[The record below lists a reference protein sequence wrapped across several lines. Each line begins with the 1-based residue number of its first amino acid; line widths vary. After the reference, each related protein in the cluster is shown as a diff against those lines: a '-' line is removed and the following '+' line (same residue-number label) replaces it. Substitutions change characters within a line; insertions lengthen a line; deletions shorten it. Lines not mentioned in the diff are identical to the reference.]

1 MTILYLDECGEE
13 GFSDTSSEWF
23 ILGGAVHRDGYAS
36 AIRPHYEAFCA
47 KHRKQPN
54 WHFHFQ
60 NQSHSTR
67 RGFIQHML
75 ELEYTLCAVAI
86 NKRLITKSDNFKRK
100 YYLYFYAARF
110 LLEAVSHWADRE
122 GAGKVMIMF
131 STRRG
136 LSTENFEG
144 YLNVARR
151 SPWAKDYA
159 KWELIEPYDF
169 HAKPNKDLIGLQV
182 ADCYASALG
191 QALEKNDYGMTECC
205 YVRQLSPRI
214 MNLNGARKGTG
225 IKLWPHPQPSFL
237 DHARFN
243 WWNEMD

>member
-36 AIRPHYEAFCA
+36 AIIPHYEAFC
-47 KHRKQPN
+47 
-54 WHFHFQ
+54 
-60 NQSHSTR
+60 
-67 RGFIQHML
+67 
-75 ELEYTLCAVAI
+75 
-86 NKRLITKSDNFKRK
+86 
-100 YYLYFYAARF
+100 
-110 LLEAVSHWADRE
+110 
-122 GAGKVMIMF
+122 
-131 STRRG
+131 
-136 LSTENFEG
+136 
-144 YLNVARR
+144 
-151 SPWAKDYA
+151 
-159 KWELIEPYDF
+159 
-169 HAKPNKDLIGLQV
+169 AKPNKDLIGLQV
-182 ADCYASALG
+182 ADCFASALG

-214 MNLNGARKGTG
+214 MNLNGSSKGTG